1 MSGSHHHKPVSRRG
15 FIKGAV
21 AAGELAAA
29 AGASAQT
36 ESASDDQPFR
46 PAEKPRRISDNL
58 FVLEDTCNV
67 YLIRDGSHALL
78 VDFGS
83 GAILPHLGEL
93 GIERVDWILHTH
105 FHRDQA
111 QGDPLAVARRIP
123 IGVPAH
129 ERHLFEDA
137 ENFWRNRRIF
147 ELYDM
152 KNDFFSLTQNV
163 PIAALL
169 RDYDTFRWRGH
180 EIFIQPTPG
189 HTPGSISLITNVDGR
204 KVAFSGDLMHSPG
217 KVQTL
222 HDLQYYYA
230 EHEGVDLSVY
240 SLRELIA
247 AKPDLVCPSHGAEM
261 QDPIPGMT
269 SLAGKLH
276 DWWHFW
282 HVSPLTSDQQ
292 PVAIT
297 PRLIAHPQATSTFYA
312 VISQSGKALFIDY
325 GSASWSFF
333 QAFLNSTE
341 TFGRI
346 RFVEHGLGELRARH
360 GLKSIDVAIP
370 THMHDDHLSGFPHL
384 ARRYGTKVWC
394 YENMVDILENPRGR
408 NVGCILGEPLRVD
421 RPLAHNETFR
431 WEEFEFTALYAPG
444 HTKYQMT
451 LMTTL
456 DGKRIAFTGDAF
468 MSGAGDELRH
478 NLIYRNEVKSGDHL
492 RSIRNI
498 LDFEPHLIAPGHGQP
513 FDVNRKMSEAFA
525 ARAMRQD
532 EFFRDLIADPD
543 TDVGL
548 DPGWAH
554 LYPYQAI
561 ASPGQR
567 TQFEFRVRNL
577 RRQAMNVEMMLVLP
591 KGWRSS
597 PARVKVRALPGET
610 AKANVVV
617 TVPASWR
624 APASGVSSS
633 RVAIAADVMMDGKY
647 LGQIAEA
654 VVDVRGTKA

>member
-1 MSGSHHHKPVSRRG
+1 MGGSHHHRRVSRRG
-15 FIKGAV
+15 FIEGAL
-21 AAGELAAA
+21 AAGELGLSSA
-29 AGASAQT
+29 AGAAAENDS
-36 ESASDDQPFR
+36 EPFR
-46 PAEKPRRISDNL
+46 PPARLRAISEHL

-67 YLIRDGSHALL
+67 YVIRDGSHALL
-78 VDFGS
+78 IDFGS
-83 GAILPHLGEL
+83 GAVLAQLGEL
-93 GIERVDWILHTH
+93 GIQQVDWILHTH

-111 QGDPLAVARRIP
+111 QGDPIAVARRIP
-123 IGVPAH
+123 IAVPAH

-147 ELYDM
+147 ELYDV

-163 PIAALL
+163 PVAALL
-169 RDYDTFRWRGH
+169 RDYDTFRWRGR
-180 EIFIQPTPG
+180 EIFIQPAPG
-189 HTPGSISLITNVDGR
+189 HTPGSIALIAEVDGR

-247 AKPDLVCPSHGAEM
+247 ARPDLLCPSHGAEVH
-261 QDPIPGMT
+261 DPIPGMT

-276 DWWHFW
+276 DWWHLW
-282 HVSPLTSDQQ
+282 HVSPLTSDQE

-312 VISQSGKALFIDY
+312 VISETGKALFIDY

-333 QAFLNSTE
+333 QAFLGSAE
-341 TFGRI
+341 TFGRL
-346 RFVEHGLGELRARH
+346 RFVEHGLGELRARY
-360 GLKSIDVAIP
+360 GMKSIDVAMP
-370 THMHDDHLSGFPHL
+370 THMHDDHLNGFPHL

-394 YENMVDILENPRGR
+394 YENMVDILQNPRGR
-408 NVGCILGEPLRVD
+408 TVGCTLGEPIQVE
-421 RPLAHNETFR
+421 RPIRHNETFR
-431 WEEFEFTALYAPG
+431 WEEFEFTAMYAPG

-468 MSGAGDELRH
+468 MSGAGNELRH
-478 NLIYRNEVKSGDHL
+478 NIIYRNEVRSGDHL

-498 LDFEPHLIAPGHGQP
+498 LDFEPHLIAPGHGAP
-513 FDVNRKMSEAFA
+513 FSVDRRMSEAFA
-525 ARAMRQD
+525 ARAIRQD
-532 EFFRDLIADPD
+532 ELVKDLIADPD
-543 TDVGL
+543 TDTGL
-548 DPGWAH
+548 DPGWVH
-554 LYPYQAI
+554 LYPYQAV
-561 ASPGQR
+561 ARPGQS
-567 TQFEFRVRNL
+567 TQLEFRIRNL
-577 RRQAMNVEMMLVLP
+577 RRSTINAAMMLVLP

-597 PARVKVRALPGET
+597 PARVRLRALPGET
-610 AKANVVV
+610 ASAKVSV

-624 APASGVSSS
+624 PSSSGLAAS
-633 RVAIAADVMMDGKY
+633 RVAIAADVVMDGRY

-654 VVDVRGTKA
+654 VIDVRGKNA